1 MKWEERPAR
10 RPKVVFNF
18 MFLLYHTSL
27 SSPILIYQ
35 TSYRLTALCNSF
47 KVDVSVIGGDKDDWV
62 TSFNMFSQAKYRD
75 SKRNRINTIP
85 GSNADSVDINQWIL
99 ERTGYSLN
107 VRPKRDKWL
116 DYISDIGR
124 T

>member
-1 MKWEERPAR
+1 
-10 RPKVVFNF
+10 
-18 MFLLYHTSL
+18 MFLLYHISL

-35 TSYRLTALCNSF
+35 TSYRLTALYNSF
-47 KVDVSVIGGDKDDWV
+47 KVDVSVIGEDKDDWV

-116 DYISDIGR
+116 DYISDIGK